1 MVTVID
7 KKIRE
12 LRHYQWKIETGFK
25 FSDDSFYFR
34 CGTLPHETVFDVKQW
49 MVNELNNHELNDETR
64 LFIVE
69 IFFLKLTVLN

>member
-34 CGTLPHETVFDVKQW
+34 YGTLPHETVFDVKQ
-49 MVNELNNHELNDETR
+49 R
-64 LFIVE
+64 
-69 IFFLKLTVLN
+69 